1 VTERPGP
8 SRTEVALAV
17 PVRAGACLVARR
29 APDAHLGGLWEFP
42 GGKIA
47 PGESPIDA
55 ARREL
60 AEETGLTAHTL
71 EPLVVVVHDYADR
84 SVRLHGFLARDP
96 EGEVSVEGGR
106 EWAWVSG
113 DELPTLEM
121 PVANTAILRALRWRL
136 R

>member
-1 VTERPGP
+1 MTERPGP
-8 SRTEVALAV
+8 PRIEVALAV
-17 PVRAGACLVARR
+17 PVRAGSCLVARR

-47 PGESPIDA
+47 PGESPADA

-71 EPLVVVVHDYADR
+71 EPLVVVVHDYTDR
-84 SVRLHGFLARDP
+84 SVRLHSFLARDP
-96 EGEVSVEGGR
+96 EGEVSVEAGR
-106 EWAWVSG
+106 EWAWVSRE
-113 DELPTLEM
+113 ELEAFEM
-121 PVANTAILRALRWRL
+121 PVANTAIVRALRWRL